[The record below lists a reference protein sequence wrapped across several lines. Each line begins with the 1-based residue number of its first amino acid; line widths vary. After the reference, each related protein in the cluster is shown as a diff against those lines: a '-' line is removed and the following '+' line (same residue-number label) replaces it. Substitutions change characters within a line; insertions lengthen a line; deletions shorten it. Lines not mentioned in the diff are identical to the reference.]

1 MPAESPETV
10 LPLAAETLRI
20 HKRLRETGRVRVSL
34 QTETVEEVVRHALHH
49 RGVELRHVPV
59 GRTVDAVPEMREE
72 DGVLIIPVVEEVLV
86 VETRLVLREEIHLRL
101 NDTIENTEQILQRR
115 VQRAVVD
122 RLAPQPSEPGLREPA
137 AGSRLLSGIPTMNR
151 TITGL
156 FDTREAAEAVVA
168 HLTMHDDVP
177 RDRITLHA
185 TRGEAGSGAAEDDGF
200 WASVK
205 NLFMPDEDRHAYS
218 EGMRRGGVLLSAE
231 LEEEKVAHAMD
242 VFEEHGA
249 VDLDSREQEWRKEGW
264 SGGAAIAPTATPVL
278 DVAPTAGMA
287 PGGFTDAAPRAAVS
301 DTGEQ
306 VIPVAEEQLR
316 VGKRDMESGRVRVRS
331 YVTETPVSE
340 QVSLREEHVNVER
353 RPVDRA
359 MTDADDAF
367 RDRSIE
373 AVEHR
378 EEAVVSKEARIV
390 EEVVLNKASTERT
403 ETVNDTVR
411 KQNVEVEDSRNG
423 VAGKLPGV

>member
-1 MPAESPETV
+1 V
-10 LPLAAETLRI
+10 D
-20 HKRLRETGRVRVSL
+20 
-34 QTETVEEVVRHALHH
+34 EVVRHALRH
-49 RGVELRHVPV
+49 RSVDLQRVAV
-59 GRTVDAVPEMREE
+59 DRQVDAVPAMREE

-86 VETRLVLREEIHLRL
+86 VETRLVLKEEIHLRL
-101 NDTIENTEQILQRR
+101 SDTIENVEEVLQRR
-115 VQRAVVD
+115 VQRAVVE
-122 RLAPQPSEPGLREPA
+122 RQAPQVSESDFREPA
-137 AGSRLLSGIPTMNR
+137 PGSRLLSGIPIMNR

-168 HLTMHDDVP
+168 HLTTHDNVP
-177 RDRITLHA
+177 RERITIHA
-185 TRGEAGSGAAEDDGF
+185 ATGEAGTATGEDDGF
-200 WASVK
+200 WASLK
-205 NLFMPDEDRHAYS
+205 SLFMPEEDRYAYS
-218 EGMRRGGVLLSAE
+218 EGLRRGGVVLSAE

-249 VDLDSREQEWRKEGW
+249 VDLDSREQEWRNEGW
-264 SGGAAIAPTATPVL
+264 TGPATTPIAPTATPIAPTTTPVL
-278 DVAPTAGMA
+278 GVAPTAGMA
-287 PGGFTDAAPRAAVS
+287 PGGFADSTPRAAAQTSS
-301 DTGEQ
+301 DGE
-306 VIPVAEEQLR
+306 VIPVVEESLR

-359 MTDADDAF
+359 LSATDDAF

-390 EEVVLNKASTERT
+390 EEVVLNKQSTERT

-411 KQNVEVEDSRNG
+411 RQDVEVEDSRDRTKNN
-423 VAGKLPGV
+423 LPGV